1 MMPELPVPEQYQ
13 LRQILGRGSF
23 GQTFLAFDT
32 LEQKSCVIKQ
42 LSLRHLDAWK
52 TLELFEREARVL
64 AHLDHPGI
72 PRFMGFYSQD
82 PGQDHQ
88 ACLVQEYISGQTLK
102 AQIESGKRYTE
113 SEIMV
118 LATELLGILVYLQ
131 QFSPPVI
138 HRDIKPSNIILAETG
153 KPILVDFGAVSE
165 NLLHKESGGSTIVG
179 TFGYMP
185 IEQLDGRAVP
195 GSDLFALGVTLI
207 YALSGLEPGRLEK
220 ENLSLNFRPYVQIS
234 VSLCR
239 WLDKMIHPDWKQ
251 RFHLASEA
259 LEALRNPRAASL
271 SELIVETR
279 RSLPAPEPIQLSD
292 FTLQKRLFVRGNL
305 MLGLVSSGF
314 SLSIHSLSNPLI
326 WVFLAGIFLPALLL
340 ARQFNKL
347 PETREKYRL
356 RADLSAIRQ
365 AIRQAQKYLLH
376 LEAEKL
382 ALGPNQQKY
391 SHYLHEQLDQ
401 LWLDEQAEREKLARD
416 LREEL
421 EALNSEL
428 GRLDRQEAD
437 EMHDLTQNYRARF
450 VKEEL
455 QKHVIGQARIP
466 GVGNVLQSRLLAA
479 GIRSAADIASV
490 QTLDLGGVS
499 ILTPEGGK
507 TYVEGIGQ
515 AKGQSLLD
523 WRRQL
528 ETSIRARMPLAPP
541 KELLKKIHDSYLPER
556 QSLERKGA
564 DIKQKNK
571 QQVQALPEKYSQL
584 REKLTLDMQTS
595 PDRFAQESSA
605 LDQRFEAAR
614 RTLVSEQQKLAAI
627 QYRLEAYQKINF
639 MIFLIR
645 ALVNTH

>member
-23 GQTFLAFDT
+23 GQTYLAFDT
-32 LEQKSCVIKQ
+32 LAQKSCVIKQ

-72 PRFMGFYSQD
+72 PRFMGFYAQD

-102 AQIESGKRYTE
+102 AQIESGKRYSE
-113 SEIMV
+113 AEIMA
-118 LATELLGILVYLQ
+118 LAMELLEILVYLQ
-131 QFSPPVI
+131 GFSPPVI

-153 KPILVDFGAVSE
+153 KPVLVYFGAVSE

-239 WLDKMIHPDWKQ
+239 WLEKMIHPDWKQ

-259 LEALRNPRAASL
+259 LEALRNPRAESM
-271 SELIVETR
+271 SELLYETR
-279 RSLPAPEPIQLSD
+279 RSLPAQELIQLSNL
-292 FTLQKRLFVRGNL
+292 TLPKRLFVLGNL
-305 MLGLVSSGF
+305 MLELVSAGYLVSM
-314 SLSIHSLSNPLI
+314 HSLAHPLT
-326 WVFLAGIFLPALLL
+326 WAFLPGIFLPVLLL
-340 ARQFNKL
+340 GQQFYKL
-347 PETREKYRL
+347 PETRDKQRL
-356 RADLSAIRQ
+356 VADLSLIKKAIRK
-365 AIRQAQKYLLH
+365 AHKFLLQ

-391 SHYLHEQLDQ
+391 TNHLHEQLDR
-401 LWLDEQAEREKLARD
+401 LWLDEQAEREKLAMQ
-416 LREEL
+416 LREAL
-421 EALNSEL
+421 ETIQSER

-437 EMHDLTQNYRARF
+437 EMHDLTQNFRTRF
-450 VKEEL
+450 VNAEL

-466 GVGNVLQSRLLAA
+466 GIGNVLQSRLLSA
-479 GIRSAADIASV
+479 GIHSAADIASV
-490 QTLDLGGVS
+490 QTMDVGGAA
-499 ILTPEGGK
+499 ILTPDGGK
-507 TYVEGIGQ
+507 KYVEGIGQ

-523 WRRQL
+523 WRKQV
-528 ETSIRARMPLAPP
+528 EASIRAHMPLAPP
-541 KELLKKIHDSYLPER
+541 KDQLKKIRDSYLPLR
-556 QSLERKGA
+556 QNLE
-564 DIKQKNK
+564 
-571 QQVQALPEKYSQL
+571 
-584 REKLTLDMQTS
+584 
-595 PDRFAQESSA
+595 
-605 LDQRFEAAR
+605 
-614 RTLVSEQQKLAAI
+614 
-627 QYRLEAYQKINF
+627 
-639 MIFLIR
+639 
-645 ALVNTH
+645 H